1 MIMAVSMACL
11 LALCPPSPRA
21 ASCRSSIEASRQARR
36 EPRQLAA
43 VRGEIVKITPAARG
57 TLLITIR
64 PPREFAEVTVLA
76 RENDLVG
83 PAIGRSDSDLLS
95 LLTNDD
101 RDEEAI
107 TAAELN
113 IGDVVSAIFD
123 PASQNKVIEMYV
135 H

>member
-1 MIMAVSMACL
+1 M
-11 LALCPPSPRA
+11 
-21 ASCRSSIEASRQARR
+21 
-36 EPRQLAA
+36 
-43 VRGEIVKITPAARG
+43 
-57 TLLITIR
+57 LITIR
-64 PPREFAEVTVLA
+64 PPKDFAEVTVLA

-113 IGDVVSAIFD
+113 VGDVVSVIFD
-123 PASQNKVIEMYV
+123 PMSQNKAIEMYI